1 MDSCS
6 SSRDK
11 QMASYRTADMTCTVT
26 KSEMRDLGNP
36 KLGLLSEIANGKA
49 CVIMLQ
55 PARPKGGKK
64 KSRVDIWREAD
75 QD

>member
-1 MDSCS
+1 
-6 SSRDK
+6 
-11 QMASYRTADMTCTVT
+11 MALYRTADMTYTVT